1 MKKKKLIGVL
11 LAGAM
16 VLSMAG
22 CGGSGSGTESGN
34 ASDTGSSKGGSS
46 SADAGGDTP
55 SAADSGEVV
64 EIRFT
69 EWDGG
74 DTLAVY
80 EEVAENFNASHP
92 GIHVTVM
99 NIPDEYD
106 TKITAMIA
114 GNDTPEVCMLNSDT
128 LLFPL
133 AEEGIVA
140 NLQEYIDKDAEFD
153 KECVGDQ
160 FKYMLSADYMA
171 GYGIGSENIT
181 IPLCLRNMVW
191 RSPLQAT
198 RMHGIG
204 ILL

>member
-22 CGGSGSGTESGN
+22 CGESGSGTESGN

-55 SAADSGEVV
+55 SVADSGEVV

-80 EEVAENFNASHP
+80 EEVAENF
-92 GIHVTVM
+92 
-99 NIPDEYD
+99 
-106 TKITAMIA
+106 
-114 GNDTPEVCMLNSDT
+114 
-128 LLFPL
+128 
-133 AEEGIVA
+133 
-140 NLQEYIDKDAEFD
+140 KDR
-153 KECVGDQ
+153 KSV
-160 FKYMLSADYMA
+160 
-171 GYGIGSENIT
+171 
-181 IPLCLRNMVW
+181 V
-191 RSPLQAT
+191 
-198 RMHGIG
+198 
-204 ILL
+204 

>member
-1 MKKKKLIGVL
+1 MLL

-22 CGGSGSGTESGN
+22 CGGSSSGTESGN

-80 EEVAENFNASHP
+80 EEVADRKS
-92 GIHVTVM
+92 VV
-99 NIPDEYD
+99 
-106 TKITAMIA
+106 
-114 GNDTPEVCMLNSDT
+114 
-128 LLFPL
+128 
-133 AEEGIVA
+133 
-140 NLQEYIDKDAEFD
+140 
-153 KECVGDQ
+153 
-160 FKYMLSADYMA
+160 
-171 GYGIGSENIT
+171 
-181 IPLCLRNMVW
+181 
-191 RSPLQAT
+191 
-198 RMHGIG
+198 
-204 ILL
+204 